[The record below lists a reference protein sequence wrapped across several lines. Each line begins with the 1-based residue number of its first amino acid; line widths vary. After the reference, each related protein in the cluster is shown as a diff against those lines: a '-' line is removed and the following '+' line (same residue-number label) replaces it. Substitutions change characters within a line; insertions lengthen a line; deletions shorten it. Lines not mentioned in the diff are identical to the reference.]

1 MSATPER
8 TVPLPGAATAEPDA
22 DSIGALATD
31 VAEVVGAWA
40 GLLDRELALA
50 QRSLR
55 SLLIG
60 AIFVPVAV
68 FSAWLSLN
76 ALFVALA
83 HRYTNSW
90 LLALLLGTGMQL
102 LTLAIL
108 LSRLRRWTRDLTLPH
123 SRAALVHAMERMS

>member
-8 TVPLPGAATAEPDA
+8 TVPLPGAATEPDA

-102 LTLAIL
+102 LTLAL
-108 LSRLRRWTRDLTLPH
+108 LLIRLRRWTRDLTLPH